1 MRRVAV
7 VAISSI
13 SSVVRART
21 TPNSAS
27 TAFVTA
33 SSPAMEAVWLCA
45 AWAPTVEVP
54 TFIITT
60 GLRAARA
67 AARAARKLPDSRMPS
82 A

>member
-1 MRRVAV
+1 M
-7 VAISSI
+7 SSI

-27 TAFVTA
+27 TASVTA
-33 SSPAMEAVWLCA
+33 SLPAIDAVCDCA
-45 AWAPTVEVP
+45 ACAPSVLVP

-67 AARAARKLPDSRMPS
+67 AASAARKLSDSRMPS